1 MLTTLNLNKSNESNF
16 NLSFLVN
23 MGASRWYYGNETI
36 ANKFLS
42 EDFKKK
48 IPRNDIFEINSMM
61 FNITKHKKEIL
72 NKYKCFYEE
81 ENNELYII
89 LDESVCFS
97 DFTKEIMMN
106 LFDFSEKLGI
116 DEICFLV
123 SNKSPEYIRIMQDL
137 MIIGFKKK
145 EKTFEIDGKEYK
157 AMEIQVNIN
166 EKIEE
171 FFF

>member
-1 MLTTLNLNKSNESNF
+1 MSTTLNLNMSNESNF

-89 LDESVCFS
+89 LDESICFS
-97 DFTKEIMMN
+97 EFTKEIMMN

-123 SNKSPEYIRIMQDL
+123 SSKSQEYIRIMQDL
-137 MIIGFKKK
+137 MIIGFKAK
-145 EKTFEIDGKEYK
+145 EKKFEIDGKEYK

>member
-1 MLTTLNLNKSNESNF
+1 MSTTLNLNMSNESNF

-42 EDFKKK
+42 KDFKKK

>member
-1 MLTTLNLNKSNESNF
+1 MSTTLNLNMSNESNF
-16 NLSFLVN
+16 SLSFLVN
-23 MGASRWYYGNETI
+23 MGVSRWYYGNEKI
-36 ANKFLS
+36 DNNFLS
-42 EDFKKK
+42 EEFKKK

-72 NKYKCFYEE
+72 NKYKCFYYE
-81 ENNELYII
+81 ENNEIYII
-89 LDESVCFS
+89 LDESGSFS

-116 DEICFLV
+116 NEICFLIP
-123 SNKSPEYIRIMQDL
+123 KESPEYIRIMQYL
-137 MIIGFKKK
+137 MILGFKSK
-145 EKTFEIDGKEYK
+145 EEIPEIDGKEYK
-157 AMEIQVNIN
+157 AMKMEVNTN

>member
-1 MLTTLNLNKSNESNF
+1 MSTTFNLNMSNESNF

-42 EDFKKK
+42 KDFKKK

-97 DFTKEIMMN
+97 EFTKEIMMN

-145 EKTFEIDGKEYK
+145 EKNFEIDGKEYK